1 MRTTSTTGRLRLG
14 TLLALA
20 AAGAAAFVA
29 LGYAAPNQT
38 SAQAQYA
45 PTNTAAPT
53 ISDTT
58 PEVGQTLTANNGT
71 WTGDAP
77 IVFTYQWLR
86 CNPGG
91 QSCVSIP
98 GATNQTYAVQPADLD
113 NTLRVRVTGR
123 NASGASSAE
132 SAATS
137 RVTPAVPPTGT
148 VPIAAVVPP
157 NRLAVNQVQFSPNP
171 IRLSTRAI
179 NVRVRVLE
187 QSGRPVSGA
196 LVFVR
201 STPLV
206 TSSSGEVATGNDGVA
221 TVRLVPRSNYGI
233 IRFQDNLQIFV
244 RTRKAGE
251 GLQAGVSSRRLVQV
265 RIAR

>member
-1 MRTTSTTGRLRLG
+1 MRTTSTTRRLRLG
-14 TLLALA
+14 GLLALA

-45 PTNTAAPT
+45 PVNTAAPT

-86 CNPGG
+86 CNAGG

-98 GATNQTYAVQPADLD
+98 GATNQTYTVQPADLN
-113 NTLRVRVTGR
+113 NTLRVRVTGT
-123 NASGASSAE
+123 NASGSSAAE

-137 RVTPAVPPTGT
+137 RVTPAVPPTGA

-157 NRLAVNQVQFSPNP
+157 NRLAINQVRFTPAP

-179 NVRVRVLE
+179 DVRVTVLE
-187 QSGRPVSGA
+187 QSGRPVVGA

-206 TSSSGEVATGNDGVA
+206 TGSAGEVRTGTDGTA
-221 TVRLVPRSNYGI
+221 TVRLLPRSNYNI

-244 RTRKAGE
+244 RARKDGE
-251 GLQAGVSSRRLVQV
+251 NLQAGVSSRRLVQV
-265 RIAR
+265 AIR

>member
-1 MRTTSTTGRLRLG
+1 MRTTSSPRRVRLG
-14 TLLALA
+14 VLIGLASA
-20 AAGAAAFVA
+20 AAAAFVA

-38 SAQAQYA
+38 SAQLQYA
-45 PTNTAAPT
+45 PVNTAPPT

-58 PEVGQTLTANNGT
+58 PQVGQTLTAANGT

-86 CNPGG
+86 CNAGG

-98 GATNQTYAVQPADLD
+98 GATSQSYTVQPADLN
-113 NTLRVRVTGR
+113 NTLRVRVTGT
-123 NASGASSAE
+123 NASGSSAAE

-137 RVTPAVPPTGT
+137 RVAAATPPTGA
-148 VPIAAVVPP
+148 VPIAAVVLP
-157 NRLAVNQVQFSPNP
+157 NRLNIDQVRFSPNP
-171 IRLSTRAI
+171 IRLSTRTI
-179 NVRVRVLE
+179 DVRVHVLE

-206 TSSSGEVATGNDGVA
+206 TSSAGEAATGNDGWA
-221 TVRLVPRSNYGI
+221 TVRLAARSNYSI

-244 RTRKAGE
+244 RARKAGE
-251 GLQAGVSSRRLVQV
+251 NLQAGVSSRRLVQV
-265 RIAR
+265 SIG

>member
-1 MRTTSTTGRLRLG
+1 MRTTSTTRRLRLG

-29 LGYAAPNQT
+29 LGYAAPNET

-77 IVFTYQWLR
+77 IVFTHQWLR
-86 CNPGG
+86 CNAGG
-91 QSCVSIP
+91 QNCVAIP
-98 GATNQTYAVQPADLD
+98 GATNQTYAVQAADLD
-113 NTLRVRVTGR
+113 DTLRVRVTGT
-123 NASGASSAE
+123 NASGSSSAE

-244 RTRKAGE
+244 RARKAGE